1 MHQTIRR
8 TVGKAVS
15 QVRWL
20 QAKYTDILQATAEPR
35 QASKEIDEQWDNVN
49 LSDDEDWEKVVD
61 DSAEWEVLEK

>member
-1 MHQTIRR
+1 M
-8 TVGKAVS
+8 
-15 QVRWL
+15 